1 MYTVHIEAKTGLA
14 TVMRNT
20 MDAREEDIQSIKKL
34 CAAQQELG
42 VTGDEVWVVGVA
54 GLVNVG

>member
-1 MYTVHIEAKTGLA
+1 MGAEAKLA
-14 TVMRNT
+14 TVMHNT
-20 MDAREEDIQSIKKL
+20 MDASEEDIQSIKKL

-42 VTGDEVWVVGVA
+42 VIGDEVWVVGVA